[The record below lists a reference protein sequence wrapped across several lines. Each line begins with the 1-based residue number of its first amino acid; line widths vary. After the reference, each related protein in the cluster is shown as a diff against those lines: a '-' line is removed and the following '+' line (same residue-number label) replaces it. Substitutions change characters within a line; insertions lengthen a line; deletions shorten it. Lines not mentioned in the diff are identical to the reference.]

1 MKSLIDNQSSSDI
14 SICSERGLLFKFN
27 FRDKRPKNK
36 RAPKIG
42 MAQQPQAPDQVSYDF
57 ADAVPLPGDIGVRD
71 GNSMDQLVSNVKGV
85 NYYVDFIAFGDKSLL
100 NDRDVV
106 KPGLRSFQG
115 TGMMCPNGAEMNV
128 YRDSVTKG
136 DILGEKVKQGLQSAG
151 LPAPAGVAP
160 GIMEDA
166 RDALNPF
173 PLFSAAMASG
183 YPDCRLITLPVG
195 DLYGRTKPD
204 VQRPGGN
211 TTWLEGPVDPGWP
224 PRQTKWVQK
233 LDRNGYPIYLS
244 EEQFNRAPKTHNFDG
259 FPKKPAKEKFSG
271 SFDANVA
278 NKLVALSLLVAL
290 AASFSLL

>member
-1 MKSLIDNQSSSDI
+1 
-14 SICSERGLLFKFN
+14 
-27 FRDKRPKNK
+27 
-36 RAPKIG
+36 
-42 MAQQPQAPDQVSYDF
+42 MATIPPPPDQVSYDF
-57 ADAVPLPGDIGVRD
+57 TDACPVPGDIGVHD
-71 GNSMDQLVSNVKGV
+71 GNSMDQLVTNVKGV
-85 NYYVDFIAFGDKSLL
+85 NYYIDFIAFGNSSLL

-136 DILGEKVKQGLQSAG
+136 DILGEKVKRGLQSAG

-166 RDALNPF
+166 RDALNASS
-173 PLFSAAMASG
+173 LFNAAMASG

-204 VQRPGGN
+204 VERPGGN

-233 LDRNGYPIYLS
+233 LDRDGYGVWLS
-244 EEQFNRAPKTHNFDG
+244 EEEFNKVPKTYNFDG
-259 FPKKPAKEKFSG
+259 TLKAPPPIKEKFSG
-271 SFDANVA
+271 SLDSDVA
-278 NKLVALSLLVAL
+278 NKLVALSLLLAL